1 MATPDQLLA
10 EEFTK
15 QLSVTLEG
23 MLGQSWTIESKEAVS
38 PEKPAEEK
46 KLHIWGQRLTIHA
59 DPLFR
64 VMVGP
69 LCWKTIGASALRAAG
84 IDEASDAD
92 ILSTYVEILT
102 QALSGVARAVGSQV
116 GKEVG
121 LAKGAEE
128 TSVPTKGKII
138 ELRAVDPEG
147 VEVTLYFGVGEP
159 LMRLLASGEDEKP
172 QSSSG
177 SPAGKESDALVDR
190 PRDSTPSANSK
201 MDLLMDVEMP
211 LSVSFGRAQLPLK
224 EVIKLTTGAIV
235 ELNRNVSEPV
245 EVIVNNCVIA
255 RGEVVVVEGNYGIR
269 IHQIVSRAERIR
281 SLD

>member
-1 MATPDQLLA
+1 MASPDQLLV

-15 QLSVTLEG
+15 QLGLTLEG
-23 MLGQSWTIESKEAVS
+23 MLGQSWTIDIAGQVT
-38 PEKPAEEK
+38 PETVAASQD
-46 KLHIWGQRLTIHA
+46 LHIWGQRLTIHT

-64 VMVGP
+64 VMIGP
-69 LCWKTIGASALRAAG
+69 DGWKAIGGAALQAAG
-84 IDEASDAD
+84 IDDASDAD
-92 ILSTYVEILT
+92 VLSTYVEILS
-102 QALSGVARAVGSQV
+102 QALSGVARVVGSHI

-128 TSVPTKGKII
+128 SSVPSRGRIVH
-138 ELRAVDPEG
+138 LRANDPEG
-147 VEVTLYFGVGEP
+147 KEVAIYFGFADQLVRLFGEE
-159 LMRLLASGEDEKP
+159 EDQSNETKP
-172 QSSSG
+172 TKERTAEQTTE
-177 SPAGKESDALVDR
+177 SPRAAAPVE
-190 PRDSTPSANSK
+190 NSK

-211 LSVSFGRAQLPLK
+211 VSVSFGRAQLPLK
-224 EVIKLTTGAIV
+224 DVIKLTTGSII

>member
-1 MATPDQLLA
+1 MASPDQVLV

-23 MLGQSWTIESKEAVS
+23 MLGQSWTIEASGPVTGEALTS
-38 PEKPAEEK
+38 RAN
-46 KLHIWGQRLTIHA
+46 LHVWGQRLTIHA

-64 VMVGP
+64 VIVGP
-69 LCWKTIGASALRAAG
+69 EGWKIIGESALRAAG
-84 IDEASDAD
+84 IEEATDAD

-102 QALSGVARAVGSQV
+102 QALSGVARLVGSQI

-128 TSVPTKGKII
+128 NLPPTKGKTI
-138 ELRAVDPEG
+138 ELLAQDPEG
-147 VEVTLYFGVGEP
+147 TKISLFFSVGEP
-159 LMRLLASGEDEKP
+159 LIRLLTKEEDSRPSE
-172 QSSSG
+172 
-177 SPAGKESDALVDR
+177 PAPTTERAQDGPAESNRNPA
-190 PRDSTPSANSK
+190 PTAPSK
-201 MDLLMDVEMP
+201 MDLLLDVEMP
-211 LSVSFGRAQLPLK
+211 VSVSFGRAQLPLK
-224 EVIKLTTGAIV
+224 EVIKLTTGSIV

-255 RGEVVVVEGNYGIR
+255 RGEVVVVEGNYGVR

>member
-1 MATPDQLLA
+1 MASPEQLLV

-15 QLSVTLEG
+15 QLGLTIEG
-23 MLGQSWTIESKEAVS
+23 MLGQSWTIDVVGQVTSEAVAS
-38 PEKPAEEK
+38 EID
-46 KLHIWGQRLTIHA
+46 LHVWGQRLTIHA

-64 VMVGP
+64 VMIGP
-69 LCWKTIGASALRAAG
+69 SGWKAIGGSALQAAG
-84 IDEASDAD
+84 IDDASESDV
-92 ILSTYVEILT
+92 LSTYVEILS
-102 QALSGVARAVGSQV
+102 QALSGVARVVGSHL

-128 TSVPTKGKII
+128 TSVPSRGRII
-138 ELRAVDPEG
+138 HLRAHDPEG
-147 VEVTLYFGVGEP
+147 NVVGLYFGIADQLV
-159 LMRLLASGEDEKP
+159 RLLGEEEDQSIETKP
-172 QSSSG
+172 
-177 SPAGKESDALVDR
+177 PKERIAESA
-190 PRDSTPSANSK
+190 PEPPKSTPPSENSK

-211 LSVSFGRAQLPLK
+211 VSVSFGRAQLPLK
-224 EVIKLTTGAIV
+224 DVIKLTTGSIV

>member
-38 PEKPAEEK
+38 AEKPSEEK
-46 KLHIWGQRLTIHA
+46 ELHIWGQRLTIHA

-128 TSVPTKGKII
+128 TIVPTKGKII
-138 ELRAVDPEG
+138 ELRAVDPDG
-147 VEVTLYFGVGEP
+147 VEVILYFGVGEP
-159 LMRLLASGEDEKP
+159 LMRLLASGEDEKS
-172 QSSSG
+172 QSSSA
-177 SPAGKESDALVDR
+177 SPAGKESEVSVDR
-190 PRDSTPSANSK
+190 PRESTPSANSK

-211 LSVSFGRAQLPLK
+211 VSVSFGRAQLPLK
-224 EVIKLTTGAIV
+224 EVIKLTTGSIV